1 MFWNWESTFELWKLV
16 DFDDHVDLYKRSSK
30 GKQLT
35 TLGAQMG
42 DRYYIRLEEKQKNK
56 KLFDL
61 LDTLEFNQAVSGPKQ
76 IPGFPPEKPGS
87 LHFTVRCGLNPLK
100 IMNDVI
106 KL

>member
-1 MFWNWESTFELWKLV
+1 MV
-16 DFDDHVDLYKRSSK
+16 DFDDHVFFFKGLPK

-35 TLGAQMG
+35 TLGVQMG

-76 IPGFPPEKPGS
+76 IPGALPRS
-87 LHFTVRCGLNPLK
+87 LDLY
-100 IMNDVI
+100 ISQ
-106 KL
+106 

>member
-1 MFWNWESTFELWKLV
+1 
-16 DFDDHVDLYKRSSK
+16 
-30 GKQLT
+30 
-35 TLGAQMG
+35 MG

-76 IPGFPPEKPGS
+76 IPGALPRS
-87 LHFTVRCGLNPLK
+87 LDLYISQWDVGWTPCK